1 MLAADS
7 GMTPLDSLFLVL
19 NGLSMVFL
27 LPNARRSFGVGIQ
40 RAISK
45 VESNDG
51 NNPRFKEA
59 EARISPITLQ
69 SNRYV
74 I

>member
-7 GMTPLDSLFLVL
+7 GMASLDFLFLVP
-19 NGLSMVFL
+19 NGLSTVFL

-40 RAISK
+40 RAINK
-45 VESNDG
+45 VESNGG
-51 NNPRFKEA
+51 NIPRFKEI
-59 EARISPITLQ
+59 EARILPITLQ